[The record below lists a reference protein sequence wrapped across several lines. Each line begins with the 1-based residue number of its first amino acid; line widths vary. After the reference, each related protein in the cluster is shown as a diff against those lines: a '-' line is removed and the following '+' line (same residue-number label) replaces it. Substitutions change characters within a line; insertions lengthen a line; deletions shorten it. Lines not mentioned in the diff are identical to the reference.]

1 MYSKLNRQ
9 QQEIV
14 MKQTIVREACNN
26 TNVLEGLSLL
36 TKYRNLQSKWKW
48 IDLWLRMRIMR
59 LNVIVVR
66 R

>member
-36 TKYRNLQSKWKW
+36 TKYRNLQSK
-48 IDLWLRMRIMR
+48 
-59 LNVIVVR
+59 
-66 R
+66 